1 MLSVLKDILVN
12 FYQNIFWTIE
22 ALSCYINTKKQQ
34 VVLLYDHL
42 PVTCSDII
50 FCISSI
56 HQIVKETIGVGVN
69 EKAVLRFYKTA
80 LSFTSISI
88 FPW

>member
-50 FCISSI
+50 FCILSVRQTETCRSLYTDKISI
-56 HQIVKETIGVGVN
+56 
-69 EKAVLRFYKTA
+69 YSA
-80 LSFTSISI
+80 LSQ
-88 FPW
+88 